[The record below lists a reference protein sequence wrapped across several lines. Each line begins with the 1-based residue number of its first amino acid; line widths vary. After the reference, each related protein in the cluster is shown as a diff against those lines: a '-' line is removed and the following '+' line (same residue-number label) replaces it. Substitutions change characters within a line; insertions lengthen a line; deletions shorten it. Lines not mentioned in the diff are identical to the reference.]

1 MKTKIFFAASSDVAQ
16 EKKERY
22 KKIISLLKNQGF
34 AISQVV
40 FRKKEF
46 DLPSGKIDYSH
57 IYESV
62 IEEINR
68 SDLFIADISYPSGGV
83 GYQVYHAFYQKK
95 PIIALFTENEKS
107 NPSMVIRGIKSK
119 KFFALKYRNLK
130 DLKKNLLPLLKK
142 AKKQLRV
149 RFHLVIDNKDYSFIE
164 TAANN
169 LGISKTE
176 YLKKLIRS
184 ARKEFLDERKK

>member
-1 MKTKIFFAASSDVAQ
+1 MKTKIFFAASSDVSQ
-16 EKKERY
+16 EKKQRY
-22 KKIISLLKNQGF
+22 KEIISILKNQDF
-34 AISQVV
+34 TVSQIV

-46 DLPSGKIDYSH
+46 NLPSGKIDYAH
-57 IYESV
+57 IYNSV
-62 IEEINR
+62 IQEINN

-95 PIIALFTENEKS
+95 PIIILFTKNKQS

-119 KFFALKYRNLK
+119 KFFTLKYNDLE
-130 DLKKNLLPLLKK
+130 DLKKNLLPLVQK
-142 AKKQLRV
+142 AKKELKV
-149 RFHLVIDNKDYSFIE
+149 RFHLVIDNKEYSFIE

-176 YLKKLIRS
+176 YLKKLISS
-184 ARKEFLDERKK
+184 ARKKFLNERKK